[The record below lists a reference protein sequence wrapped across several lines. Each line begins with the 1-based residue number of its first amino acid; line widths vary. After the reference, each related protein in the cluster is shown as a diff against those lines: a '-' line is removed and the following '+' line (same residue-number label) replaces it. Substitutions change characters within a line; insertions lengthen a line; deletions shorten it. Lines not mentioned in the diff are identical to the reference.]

1 MKMKIKTNS
10 LFIIK
15 RLYKCK
21 SNNEYLENIYFYLV
35 RDRNLDGLYRVQIK
49 DNKIIINSAEI
60 GYIQRF
66 FECEIE
72 ILNNVMVV
80 KFRIYLVVKILFYC
94 SLFLSLIGGPV
105 LIILSSIFDIEK
117 WLGGVVF
124 VLGFIQC
131 VLIYFGFRFSTN
143 ELYRRVLLAVRWV
156 ENSAKSPDSTVE

>member
-1 MKMKIKTNS
+1 MKIKTNS

-21 SNNEYLENIYFYLV
+21 SNNEYLENINFYLV

-66 FECEIE
+66 FKCEIE

-80 KFRIYLVVKILFYC
+80 KFKIYLVVKILFYC
-94 SLFLSLIGGPV
+94 SFFLSLIGGPV

-131 VLIYFGFRFSTN
+131 VLIYFGFRFYTN
-143 ELYRRVLLAVRWV
+143 ELFKRVLLAVRWV
-156 ENSAKSPDSTVE
+156 ENSAKSPDSTLE